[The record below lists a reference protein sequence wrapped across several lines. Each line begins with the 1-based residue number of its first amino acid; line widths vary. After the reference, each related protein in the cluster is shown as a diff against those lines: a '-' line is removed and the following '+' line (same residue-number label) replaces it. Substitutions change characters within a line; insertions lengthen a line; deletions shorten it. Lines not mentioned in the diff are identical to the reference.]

1 MLDTVMVTPPPLLVT
16 VTLLARG
23 LLTPRLRLMLMPG
36 TALTAMED
44 MPTTDM
50 VMPPLPTL
58 LLPLPLSLLL
68 LLPPLLPL
76 LPTATPLSPL
86 PLQPTATPLPLPPTA
101 TPLPLL
107 PTAHTDTL
115 PMPPELTAMAH

>member
-1 MLDTVMVTPPPLLVT
+1 MLMLVSPDMLDTVMVTPPPLLVTVT

-50 VMPPLPTL
+50 VMP
-58 LLPLPLSLLL
+58 
-68 LLPPLLPL
+68 
-76 LPTATPLSPL
+76 
-86 PLQPTATPLPLPPTA
+86 
-101 TPLPLL
+101 
-107 PTAHTDTL
+107 
-115 PMPPELTAMAH
+115 